1 MTQTQPS
8 EKAPIAA
15 VKNTDDV
22 WTIQRIIQW
31 STSYLKDRNITESPR
46 LEAELL
52 LAHALG
58 CKRIQLYTSFD
69 KPVTAL
75 EREPFKQSLKRRLAG
90 EPVSYITGER
100 DFMSMTFKVSPSV
113 LIPRP
118 DTEALVE
125 TVTDLLK
132 GREQEELKILDIGTG
147 SGCVGIS
154 LAKHFPIS
162 TVSAWDISE
171 EALAIARENASKLGA
186 ANIIFTNCDALND
199 ESWKNVAADGSMF
212 DVIVSN
218 PPYIAQSE
226 RCDLSA
232 SVLDFEP
239 HLALFAELNGLIFY
253 RQFAE
258 RAKSMLKPGGFIVV
272 EIGYRQAKHVS
283 ELFAGNDWRNVRVV
297 KDLGKND
304 RVVIAEH

>member
-1 MTQTQPS
+1 MTETQPT
-8 EKAPIAA
+8 EKQTIAA
-15 VKNTDDV
+15 VKSNDDV

-31 STSYLKDRNITESPR
+31 STGYLKDRNITDSPR
-46 LEAELL
+46 LEAEIL

-58 CKRIQLYTSFD
+58 CKRINLYTSFD
-69 KPVTAL
+69 KPVTAA

-100 DFMSMTFKVSPSV
+100 DFMSMTFKVSPGV

-118 DTEALVE
+118 DTETLVE
-125 TVTDLLK
+125 TVGDLLK
-132 GREQEELKILDIGTG
+132 NRAQEDLKILDIGVG

-154 LAKHFPIS
+154 LAKQFPVATING
-162 TVSAWDISE
+162 WDVSE
-171 EALAIARENASKLGA
+171 EALTVARENANQHSVT
-186 ANIIFTNCDALND
+186 NITFSNQDALND
-199 ESWKNVAADGSMF
+199 QAWNNAANDGGY
-212 DVIVSN
+212 DVVVSN

-239 HLALFAELNGLIFY
+239 HVALFADLNGLLFY

-258 RAKSMLKPGGFIVV
+258 RAKSILKPGGFIAV
-272 EIGYRQAKHVS
+272 EIGYRQAKHVC
-283 ELFAGNDWRNVRVV
+283 ELFSGNEWRHVRVV

-304 RVVIAEH
+304 RVVIAEL

>member
-8 EKAPIAA
+8 EKTVIAA
-15 VKNTDDV
+15 VKSTDDV

-31 STSYLKDRNITESPR
+31 STGYLKDRNITESPR
-46 LEAELL
+46 LEAEIL

-69 KPVTAL
+69 KPVTAA

-90 EPVSYITGER
+90 EPVAYITGDR
-100 DFMSMTFKVSPSV
+100 DFMSMTFKVGPGV

-118 DTEALVE
+118 DTEVLVE

-132 GREQEELKILDIGTG
+132 SRELENLKILDIGTG

-154 LAKHFPIS
+154 LAKQFPIS
-162 TVSAWDISE
+162 TGAAWDVSE
-171 EALAIARENASKLGA
+171 EALAIARENASQLSA
-186 ANIIFTNCDALND
+186 SNITFSHCDALND
-199 ESWKNVAADGSMF
+199 QSWNPDSCGSF
-212 DVIVSN
+212 DAIVSN

-226 RCDLSA
+226 RCDLAA
-232 SVLDFEP
+232 SVLDYEP
-239 HLALFAELNGLIFY
+239 HVALFAELNGLLFY

-258 RAKSMLKPGGFIVV
+258 RAKSILNPGGIIAV

-283 ELFAGNDWRNVRVV
+283 ELFSGNGWQNVRVV

-304 RVVIAEH
+304 RVVIAER